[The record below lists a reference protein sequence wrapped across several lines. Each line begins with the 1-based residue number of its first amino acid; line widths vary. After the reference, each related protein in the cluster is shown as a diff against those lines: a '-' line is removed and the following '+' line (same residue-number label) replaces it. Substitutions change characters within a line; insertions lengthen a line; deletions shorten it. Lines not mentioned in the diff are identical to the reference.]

1 MTEPVTHYAHS
12 TAGWV
17 GDVAPRIACGSQ
29 HWAVVSEHSHQV
41 TCPDCRKVIVE
52 RVMDKARLAVL
63 AARAS
68 WAEWASAQCRDAEGG
83 WLPGSD
89 ERWRDLI
96 PADFAL
102 SGAEAHI
109 EAAIAHLTGQSPLG
123 LVRSAAEA
131 LESARRTAARMPK
144 EDPDG
149 T

>member
-1 MTEPVTHYAHS
+1 MPAEPVVHYARS
-12 TAGWV
+12 TGP
-17 GDVAPRIACGSQ
+17 GDDARIACGPVANGSAAST
-29 HWAVVSEHSHQV
+29 HAHEV
-41 TCPDCRKVIVE
+41 TCPDCRKVIVQ

-68 WAEWASAQCRDAEGG
+68 WAQWASDQCRDADGG
-83 WLPGSD
+83 WLPGAG
-89 ERWRDLI
+89 ERWRSLI

-123 LVRSAAEA
+123 LVQPAADA
-131 LESARRTAARMPK
+131 LEAARRTAARMP
-144 EDPDG
+144 EGSSDA